1 MVDMTIVNKKLML
14 AGLFLSKFGD
24 AALAELGFSSWTE
37 AYNSLAFTIGGKPNS
52 LKMYRQE
59 YDPYFP
65 NGRKGWVGREIR
77 PTRLALMNEFGSL
90 NISEFSQLVK
100 TQFANACDVDV
111 SIGKV
116 AIAAGLTVDDETSFA
131 RRMITGQAAENYFE
145 AHYAEVKG
153 FEHCQLMRT
162 TALGCGFDFKL
173 TPPDGD
179 FLAVEVK
186 GLRAASGQI
195 QLTEKEFKMAEY
207 LKERFYLYVVSDFAH
222 IPAVKVVEN
231 PLSSGI
237 SFESKK
243 ISSEHEVWVAYWAA

>member
-1 MVDMTIVNKKLML
+1 
-14 AGLFLSKFGD
+14 
-24 AALAELGFSSWTE
+24 
-37 AYNSLAFTIGGKPNS
+37 
-52 LKMYRQE
+52 
-59 YDPYFP
+59 
-65 NGRKGWVGREIR
+65 
-77 PTRLALMNEFGSL
+77 
-90 NISEFSQLVK
+90 
-100 TQFANACDVDV
+100 
-111 SIGKV
+111 
-116 AIAAGLTVDDETSFA
+116 
-131 RRMITGQAAENYFE
+131 
-145 AHYAEVKG
+145 
-153 FEHCQLMRT
+153 MRT

-222 IPAVKVVEN
+222 IPTVKVVEN